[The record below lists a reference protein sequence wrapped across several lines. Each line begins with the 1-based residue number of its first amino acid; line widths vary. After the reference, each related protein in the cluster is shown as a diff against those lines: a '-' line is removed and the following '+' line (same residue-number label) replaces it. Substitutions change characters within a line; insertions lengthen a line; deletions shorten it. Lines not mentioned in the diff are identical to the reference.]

1 MWLAHHFPDD
11 YDRCVV
17 IAGRHVCRRC
27 AALYPVALAVMV
39 ISLAGWHWPE
49 SADPWLLWLLPLPSV
64 IEFVGEHAGWLRHR
78 PVRQVVLTIPLAV
91 ALGRGFAI
99 YVREPGSLLFW
110 GVVVVYGGICGLAVL
125 LASRRTAEH

>member
-17 IAGRHVCRRC
+17 IGGRHVCRRC
-27 AALYPVALAVMV
+27 GVLYPVALGVMAL
-39 ISLAGWHWPE
+39 SLAGLHWPT
-49 SADPWLLWLLPLPSV
+49 ALDPWMLWLLPLPAV
-64 IEFVGEHAGWLRHR
+64 VEFVGEHAGRLRYR
-78 PVRQVVLTIPLAV
+78 PTRQMAFTVLLAV

-110 GVVVVYGGICGLAVL
+110 GMVVVYGGICGLAAL
-125 LASRRTAEH
+125 FGGRWSHR